1 MKLSDAMRMWMQ
13 VRASRRGFTLV
24 ELLAAIAIIAIL
36 VSVMVPTVA
45 AARQA
50 AARARTQVRFSQW
63 VLACAQFRQEYGF
76 YPALGTDNRIA
87 TPDDTVA
94 LIRVLTGRN
103 PDGTAVTDLT
113 TLGGNFRR
121 IAFLALAE
129 SDLRDG
135 RLADAFG
142 NTDIGV
148 LWDVDGDGLVCP
160 GVDGM
165 AVAVSAAGG
174 EAMTP
179 PVTVLPSSG
188 VRAGVVFYTAGRG
201 ESVDDLVV
209 SWR

>member
-1 MKLSDAMRMWMQ
+1 MKPPVAVRTFMQ
-13 VRASRRGFTLV
+13 SRSLRRGFTLV
-24 ELLAAIAIIAIL
+24 ELLGVIAIIVIL

-63 VLACAQFRQEYGF
+63 VLACTQFRQEYGF

-94 LIRVLTGRN
+94 FIRVLAGRN

-113 TLGGNFRR
+113 SLGGNFRR
-121 IAFLALAE
+121 IAFLSLAE
-129 SDLRDG
+129 SDLQDG

-148 LWDVDGDGLVCP
+148 IWDVDGDGLVRP
-160 GVDGM
+160 GVDGV
-165 AVAVSAAGG
+165 AIAVSGAGG
-174 EAMTP
+174 EAMMP
-179 PVTVLPSSG
+179 SLSVLPASG
-188 VRAGVVFYTAGRG
+188 IRAGVVFYTAGRG